1 MKRYEVIVLA
11 LVHAQVEE
19 IRAYQHALGPKR
31 AERFLDAWEA
41 CIAGL
46 EHSPTQAKHKGPY
59 GHVLL
64 KKLPYRVVIRV
75 TGQKVIVHQV
85 RHTSRKPSKKFGP

>member
-1 MKRYEVIVLA
+1 M
-11 LVHAQVEE
+11 
-19 IRAYQHALGPKR
+19 LGRLLK
-31 AERFLDAWEA
+31 
-41 CIAGL
+41 GL
-46 EHSPTQAKHKGPY
+46 EDSPTKAKHKGPY

-75 TGQKVIVHQV
+75 AGKKVIVHQV